1 MHFFR
6 VVVIRNAFIR
16 CQLLFLLDQS
26 FEDPSPPLFCQNL
39 LIFLNFSQ
47 LPLFGYPGLFLGSP
61 LLFLFLSPGLLD
73 LSEPLLF
80 CSLLLFDPLVLSLN
94 CFQHFLFHFHLNSGL
109 DGFLLYLSI
118 KVQLLKGG
126 TLYHIADVSNSLVSD
141 YSFVYL
147 GHFLGH

>member
-1 MHFFR
+1 
-6 VVVIRNAFIR
+6 
-16 CQLLFLLDQS
+16 
-26 FEDPSPPLFCQNL
+26 
-39 LIFLNFSQ
+39 
-47 LPLFGYPGLFLGSP
+47 
-61 LLFLFLSPGLLD
+61 
-73 LSEPLLF
+73 
-80 CSLLLFDPLVLSLN
+80 
-94 CFQHFLFHFHLNSGL
+94 L